1 MWDDARQLNAVA
13 AVLLAAAVALLV
25 WGAGSWLV
33 RQPVFAFREVV
44 VNGGLQRSSAAHIEA
59 VIRDELAGTFFTMNL
74 DRASTSLA
82 RVPWVRSVALRRQWP
97 RRLEVTIE
105 EHVPF
110 ARWNDAGLVNVQG
123 EVFAA
128 SYNGE
133 LPAFAGPDSRAAE
146 VCARYREWTQV
157 LAPIALALQ
166 RISLSPRGSWQLVAR
181 GERGPLQIEIG
192 RDEPLARLQR
202 FVAVH
207 GRTLG
212 PLARTGTQVDV
223 VDLRYRGGFTVRV
236 PAFREKTLKKAA

>member
-13 AVLLAAAVALLV
+13 ALLLAAAVALLV

-146 VCARYREWTQV
+146 VCRCV
-157 LAPIALALQ
+157 
-166 RISLSPRGSWQLVAR
+166 
-181 GERGPLQIEIG
+181 
-192 RDEPLARLQR
+192 
-202 FVAVH
+202 
-207 GRTLG
+207 
-212 PLARTGTQVDV
+212 
-223 VDLRYRGGFTVRV
+223 
-236 PAFREKTLKKAA
+236 